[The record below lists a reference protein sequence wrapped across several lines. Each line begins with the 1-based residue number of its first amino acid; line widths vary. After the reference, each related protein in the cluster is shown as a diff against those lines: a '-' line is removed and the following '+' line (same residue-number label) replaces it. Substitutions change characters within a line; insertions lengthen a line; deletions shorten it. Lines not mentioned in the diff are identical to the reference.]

1 MHMDKTMTTLG
12 VLLVVLLIA
21 FFWTNNYIYN
31 AKQADMSA
39 YSAGSYA
46 YSCDN
51 GAAFTMSPAADMST
65 IYLQSG
71 NAGNIL
77 TKTADTHARYEG
89 DGIVLAGN
97 GETIVISA
105 PGLQTS
111 CTPVPDAENAPF
123 NFGDPQDG
131 AAEAWTPDR
140 ITLEGEYVCLPHR
153 DTSGVQTDECA
164 AGLRTDTAYY
174 ALDFAL
180 MSQGD
185 PRLTI
190 GDRFS
195 ANGIFTPIET
205 LSSDHWQKYDVA
217 GIFSVTDSVKIVGE
231 ASGTVVE

>member
-1 MHMDKTMTTLG
+1 MTTLS

-21 FFWTNNYIYN
+21 FFWFNNYIYN

-51 GAAFTMSPAADMST
+51 GAGFTMSPAADMSS

-77 TKTADTHARYEG
+77 TKVAGTNARYEG

-97 GETIVISA
+97 GEAIVITA

-111 CTPVPDAENAPF
+111 CMPVPDAENAPF
-123 NFGDPQDG
+123 NFGDPEQNG
-131 AAEAWTPDR
+131 ANEAWTPDR

-153 DTSGVQTDECA
+153 DTTGVQTDECA
-164 AGLRTDTAYY
+164 AGIRTDTAYY

-180 MSQGD
+180 ASQ
-185 PRLTI
+185 TAQFTV
-190 GDRFS
+190 GDRFTAS
-195 ANGIFTPIET
+195 GIFTPVET
-205 LSSDHWQKYDVA
+205 LSSDRWQQYDIK
-217 GIFSVTDSVKIVGE
+217 GIFSVTDFSE
-231 ASGTVVE
+231 L